1 MERCDPAP
9 RPARARDAARRPRDR
24 SFLDFMLLLTYSMQ
38 IALALVSFELVAASP
53 PPTNSTAQGWLQ
65 KRRDVLSTIWE
76 NGTL

>member
-1 MERCDPAP
+1 MRP
-9 RPARARDAARRPRDR
+9 RARARAPGRREAPSAVAHLSRLAA
-24 SFLDFMLLLTYSMQ
+24 LLMYSMQ